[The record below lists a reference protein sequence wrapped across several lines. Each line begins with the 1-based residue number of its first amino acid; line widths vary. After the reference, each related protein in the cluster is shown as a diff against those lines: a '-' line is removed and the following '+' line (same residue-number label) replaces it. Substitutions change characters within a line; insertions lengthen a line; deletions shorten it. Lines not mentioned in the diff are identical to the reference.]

1 MIRTDGEV
9 AFVSLCYMFMPTL
22 LVYMNRTLSTLTDAK
37 PGFFAT
43 DRTYHDLLPPSS
55 FFPAPEGLDP
65 FPLSSRESVT

>member
-1 MIRTDGEV
+1 MIRIDGEL
-9 AFVSLCYMFMPTL
+9 AFLSLCYMLMPTL
-22 LVYMNRTLSTLTDAK
+22 LAHMNRTLSTLIDTN